1 MKTKTTTIAVIADI
15 HFGIP
20 SSLPERRCD
29 ISDLLLMRT
38 VRRLNKLI
46 HPDITLIL
54 GDLIDDGNAL
64 DAEKNLLH
72 IRSILE
78 KLDAPYIVIPGN
90 HDNNPEAFYKVFD
103 RPEDIEDIAGI
114 RFLPFVDQ
122 GMPGYNAC
130 RSDRDIERVYQARLG
145 YGGPLVSLQHV
156 CLRPP
161 AQSVTPYNY
170 TNAEEIISTFK
181 TEGVTLSI
189 SGHHH
194 SGAENTQDGDVLF
207 VNAPGLCE
215 APFPFLEVTI
225 DDGEIRTQR
234 HELTMPKN
242 LKLHDSHLHTQMA
255 YCSENMLVPKAID
268 LAHDFGLAG
277 LTFTEHS
284 AHIYFD
290 PKSYGEKL
298 WFDNGVD
305 CAVDAH
311 NRMET
316 YLQLKHTYES
326 EFARFSIEAD
336 CDVRGKLVIKPEDR
350 NHFDTIIGAIHCLPR
365 LTREIPPQQCDKDD
379 FLFLVEAMCKQ
390 EIRAIA
396 HPFRIF
402 SRSGWAAPP
411 ELFEPTAQLLQKYKV
426 AAEINFHTN
435 EPPVEFFKKCLE
447 FGVKLSFGSDSHNL
461 FEVGDFAYHLAL
473 LKEAGFNGALS
484 DIIIQD

>member
-15 HFGIP
+15 HFGTP

-54 GDLIDDGNAL
+54 GDLINDGN
-64 DAEKNLLH
+64 DPDTEKNLLH
-72 IRSILE
+72 IRTILD
-78 KLDAPYIVIPGN
+78 KLESPYIVIPGN
-90 HDNNPEAFYKVFD
+90 HDNNTGAFYKIFD
-103 RPEDIEDIAGI
+103 RPDDIEDIAGI

-122 GMPGYNAC
+122 EMPGYNAC
-130 RSDRDIERVYQARLG
+130 RSDLDIERVRKARSG
-145 YGGPLVSLQHV
+145 YEGTLVSLQHV

-161 AQSVTPYNY
+161 AQPVTPYNY
-170 TNAEEIISTFK
+170 TNASEIISSFK
-181 TEGVTLSI
+181 SAGVTLSI

-207 VNAPGLCE
+207 INAPGLCE

-225 DDGEIRTQR
+225 DGGEIRTQR
-234 HELTMPKN
+234 HELAMPKN
-242 LKLHDSHLHTQMA
+242 LKLHDNHLHTQMA
-255 YCSENMLVPKAID
+255 YCNDNMMITKAID
-268 LAHDFGLAG
+268 LAHDFGLDG

-290 PKSYGEKL
+290 PKSYREKS
-298 WFDNGVD
+298 WMDNGVD
-305 CAVDAH
+305 CAEDAH

-316 YLQLKHTYES
+316 YLKLKQTYEN

-336 CDVRGKLVIKPEDR
+336 CDARGMLVIKPEDR
-350 NHFDTIIGAIHCLPR
+350 KHFDSIIGAIHCLPR
-365 LTREIPPQQCDKDD
+365 LTKDRSPQQNDKDD

-390 EIRAIA
+390 EIRVLA

-402 SRSGWAAPP
+402 RRSGWSAPP
-411 ELFEPTAQLLQKYKV
+411 ELFEPTAKLLQKYNV

-435 EPPVEFFKKCLE
+435 EPPVEFVKRCLE
-447 FGVKLSFGSDSHNL
+447 HGVKFSFGSDSHNL
-461 FEVGDFAYHLAL
+461 FEIGDFAYHLAL
-473 LKEAGFNGALS
+473 LKDAGFNGDLS
-484 DIIIQD
+484 DVMLQD